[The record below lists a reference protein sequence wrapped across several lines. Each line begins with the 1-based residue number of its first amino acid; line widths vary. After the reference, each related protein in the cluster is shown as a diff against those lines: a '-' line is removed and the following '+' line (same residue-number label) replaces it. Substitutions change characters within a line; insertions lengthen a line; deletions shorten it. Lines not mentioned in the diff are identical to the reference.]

1 MNKTVHFIL
10 GIFFLSFAQ
19 DTYAQTPYSS
29 QNFNLNN
36 FFNPATS
43 GFGINNKV
51 QTIFRTQYEGVGS
64 AYRTIGLAADV
75 ALLRKNSYDKN
86 NLFGMGVQ
94 AVSEQVLDG
103 ALQTNAITLSFAN
116 RLFFNESKTSSIALG
131 ISSTLITRTIDASK
145 LTFGDQFNS
154 GRLFNTS
161 SIEVINSIPSKF
173 SSNVGLLY
181 TLSNE
186 QTFLQF
192 GGSLFYINRSSMEQA
207 LEKFEESYQ
216 TLGQINFEK
225 RVWENNTIAF
235 HADYQNRFESEFVY
249 AGAVYSIPMNSKG
262 ENIDRF
268 YIGCFY
274 RTKDAII
281 PYVGLI
287 YNKYKFGLSYDV
299 YQSKMSL
306 SSLRPQTFEFTIS
319 TNISH
324 RVSDK
329 LVGLFN

>member
-103 ALQTNAITLSFAN
+103 VLQTNAITLSFAN

-192 GGSLFYINRSSMEQA
+192 GGSLFYINRSSTEQA

-235 HADYQNRFESEFVY
+235 HADYQNRFESECVY

-262 ENIDRF
+262 ENIDRL

>member
-1 MNKTVHFIL
+1 MNKIAQFIF

-19 DTYAQTPYSS
+19 DTCAQTHYSS

-43 GFGINNKV
+43 GFGNNKKV

-64 AYRTIGLAADV
+64 AYRTIGIAADV
-75 ALLRKNSYDKN
+75 ALVGKNNYDKN
-86 NLFGMGVQ
+86 NLFGVGVQ

-103 ALQTNAITLSFAN
+103 ILQTNAITLSLAN
-116 RLFFNESKTSSIALG
+116 RLFLNEAKTSSIALG

-154 GRLFNTS
+154 GRLFNAS
-161 SIEVINSIPSKF
+161 SLEVINATPSKF

-186 QTFLQF
+186 QTFFQF
-192 GGSLFYINRSSMEQA
+192 GGSLFYINRSSTEQA
-207 LEKFEESYQ
+207 FEKFEQSYQ

-225 RVWENNTIAF
+225 RIWENNTIAF
-235 HADYQNRFESEFVY
+235 HVDYQNRFESEFVY
-249 AGAVYSIPMNSKG
+249 AGAVFSIPMNSKG
-262 ENIDRF
+262 ENYDRF

-281 PYVGLI
+281 PYVGLM

-306 SSLRPQTFEFTIS
+306 SSLRPQTIEFTIS

-324 RVSDK
+324 RISDK

>member
-103 ALQTNAITLSFAN
+103 VLQTNAITLSFAN

-192 GGSLFYINRSSMEQA
+192 GGSLFYINRSSTEQA

-287 YNKYKFGLSYDV
+287 YKKYKFGLSYDV

>member
-1 MNKTVHFIL
+1 MQKIIKFIM
-10 GIFFLSFAQ
+10 GIFLLTFAQ
-19 DTYAQTPYSS
+19 DNYAQTPYSS

-51 QTIFRTQYEGVGS
+51 QTIFRTQYEGVGNS
-64 AYRTIGLAADV
+64 YRTIGLAADV

-86 NLFGMGVQ
+86 NLFGLGVQ

-103 ALQTNAITLSFAN
+103 ILQTNAITLSLAN
-116 RLFFNESKTSSIALG
+116 RLFLNETKSSSLALG
-131 ISSTLITRTIDASK
+131 ISSTFITRTIDASK

-154 GRLFNTS
+154 GRLFNATS
-161 SIEVINSIPSKF
+161 LEVINAAPSKF
-173 SSNVGLLY
+173 SSNVGVLY

-186 QTFLQF
+186 TTFFQL
-192 GGSLFYINRSSMEQA
+192 GGSLFYINRSSTEQA
-207 LEKFEESYQ
+207 LEKFEQSYQ
-216 TLGQINFEK
+216 TLAQVNFEK
-225 RVWENNTIAF
+225 KIWENNTIAF
-235 HADYQNRFESEFVY
+235 HADYQNRFENEFIY
-249 AGAVYSIPMNSKG
+249 TGAVISIPMKIKETNF
-262 ENIDRF
+262 DRM

-281 PYVGLI
+281 PYVGLM
-287 YNKYKFGLSYDV
+287 YKKYKFGLSYDV
-299 YQSKMSL
+299 YQSKMAL
-306 SSLRPQTFEFTIS
+306 SSLRPQTIELTIS

-329 LVGLFN
+329 LVSLFN

>member
-1 MNKTVHFIL
+1 MHKIIPFIF
-10 GIFFLSFAQ
+10 GIMFLSIAQ
-19 DTYAQTPYSS
+19 DTCAQTPYSS

-51 QTIFRTQYEGVGS
+51 QTIFRTQYEGVGN
-64 AYRTIGLAADV
+64 AYRTIGLAADF
-75 ALLRKNSYDKN
+75 ALVGKNNDDKN

-103 ALQTNAITLSFAN
+103 VLQTNAITLSLAN
-116 RLFFNESKTSSIALG
+116 RLFLNRTKTSSLALG

-154 GRLFNTS
+154 GRLFNATS
-161 SIEVINSIPSKF
+161 LEVINAYPIKF

-186 QTFLQF
+186 ATFFQL
-192 GGSLFYINRSSMEQA
+192 GGSLFYINRSA
-207 LEKFEESYQ
+207 LEQTIENFEQSYQ
-216 TLGQINFEK
+216 TIAQINFEK

-235 HADYQNRFESEFVY
+235 HADYQNRFENEFVY
-249 AGAVYSIPMNSKG
+249 AGAIFSIPLNTKG
-262 ENIDRF
+262 ENFDRF

-274 RTKDAII
+274 RTKDATI
-281 PYVGLI
+281 PYVGLM
-287 YNKYKFGLSYDV
+287 YKKYKFGLSYDI
-299 YQSKMSL
+299 YQPNMSL
-306 SSLRPQTFEFTIS
+306 SSLRPHTFEFTIS
-319 TNISH
+319 TTISQ

-329 LVGLFN
+329 LMSIFN

>member
-1 MNKTVHFIL
+1 MHKILYIIL
-10 GIFFLSFAQ
+10 GVFFLSFAQ
-19 DTYAQTPYSS
+19 DTCAQTPYSS

-43 GFGINNKV
+43 GFGVNNKV

-64 AYRTIGLAADV
+64 AYRTIGIAADV
-75 ALLRKNSYDKN
+75 ALLRKNNFDKN
-86 NLFGMGVQ
+86 NIIGLGVQ

-103 ALQTNAITLSFAN
+103 ILQTNAVTLSLAN
-116 RLFFNESKTSSIALG
+116 RLFLNENKRSNIALG
-131 ISSTLITRTIDASK
+131 ISITFITRTIDASK

-154 GRLFNTS
+154 GRLFNAKS
-161 SIEVINSIPSKF
+161 LEVINATPSKF

-186 QTFLQF
+186 QTLFQL
-192 GGSLFYINRSSMEQA
+192 GGSLFYINRSATVQA
-207 LEKFEESYQ
+207 LEKFEQSYQ
-216 TLGQINFEK
+216 TLVQINFEK
-225 RVWENNTIAF
+225 RIWEYNTIAF
-235 HADYQNRFESEFVY
+235 HADYQNRFENEFIY
-249 AGAVYSIPMNSKG
+249 AGAVLGIPMNTKG
-262 ENIDRF
+262 ENYDRF

-281 PYVGLI
+281 PYVGLM
-287 YNKYKFGLSYDV
+287 YKKHKFGLSYDV
-299 YQSKMSL
+299 YQSKMAL
-306 SSLRPQTFEFTIS
+306 SSLRPQTIEFTIS

-324 RVSDK
+324 RISDK

>member
-1 MNKTVHFIL
+1 MHKIVHFIFGVL
-10 GIFFLSFAQ
+10 LLSFAQ

-64 AYRTIGLAADV
+64 AYRTIGIAADF
-75 ALLRKNSYDKN
+75 ALVGKNNYDKN
-86 NLFGMGVQ
+86 NLFGFGVQ

-103 ALQTNAITLSFAN
+103 VLQTNAITLSLAN
-116 RLFFNESKTSSIALG
+116 RLFLNGPKTSSIALG

-145 LTFGDQFNS
+145 LTFSDQFNS
-154 GRLFNTS
+154 GRLFNSTS
-161 SIEVINSIPSKF
+161 LEVINAIPSKF

-192 GGSLFYINRSSMEQA
+192 GGSLFYINRSSLEQA
-207 LEKFEESYQ
+207 VEKFQQSYQ
-216 TLGQINFEK
+216 TLAQINLEK
-225 RVWENNTIAF
+225 RIWENNTIAF

-249 AGAVYSIPMNSKG
+249 AGAVYSIPMNSNG
-262 ENIDRF
+262 ENLDRF

-281 PYVGLI
+281 PYVGLM
-287 YNKYKFGLSYDV
+287 YKKYKFGLSYDV

-306 SSLRPQTFEFTIS
+306 SSLRPQTIEFTIS
-319 TNISH
+319 TNFSNRI
-324 RVSDK
+324 SDK

>member
-103 ALQTNAITLSFAN
+103 VLQTNAITLSFAN

-192 GGSLFYINRSSMEQA
+192 GGSLFYINRSSTEQS

-287 YNKYKFGLSYDV
+287 YKKYKFGLSYDV

>member
-1 MNKTVHFIL
+1 MHKIVHFIL
-10 GIFFLSFAQ
+10 GVFFLSFAQ
-19 DTYAQTPYSS
+19 DTCAQTPYSS

-43 GFGINNKV
+43 GFGSNNKV

-64 AYRTIGLAADV
+64 AYRTIGLAADF
-75 ALLRKNSYDKN
+75 ALVGKNNYDKN
-86 NLFGMGVQ
+86 NLFGLGLQ

-103 ALQTNAITLSFAN
+103 ILQTNAVTLSLAN
-116 RLFFNESKTSSIALG
+116 RLFLNETKTSSLSLG

-154 GRLFNTS
+154 GRLFNATS
-161 SIEVINSIPSKF
+161 LEVINASPNKY

-192 GGSLFYINRSSMEQA
+192 GGSLFYINRSATEQA
-207 LEKFEESYQ
+207 LEKFEQSYQ
-216 TLGQINFEK
+216 TLAQINFEK
-225 RVWENNTIAF
+225 RIWEYNTIAF
-235 HADYQNRFESEFVY
+235 HADYQNRIENEFIY
-249 AGAVYSIPMNSKG
+249 AGAVFGIPMNAK
-262 ENIDRF
+262 EDNYDRF

-274 RTKDAII
+274 RTNDAII
-281 PYVGLI
+281 PYVGLM
-287 YNKYKFGLSYDV
+287 YGKYKFGLSYDV
-299 YQSKMSL
+299 YQTKMSL
-306 SSLRPQTFEFTIS
+306 SSLRPQTIEFTIS

-324 RVSDK
+324 RVTDK

>member
-1 MNKTVHFIL
+1 MHKTAYYII

-19 DTYAQTPYSS
+19 DICAQTPYSS

-36 FFNPATS
+36 FFNPASS

-51 QTIFRTQYEGVGS
+51 QTLFRTQYEGVGN
-64 AYRTIGLAADV
+64 AYRTIGIAADV
-75 ALLRKNSYDKN
+75 ALVGKNNLDKN

-103 ALQTNAITLSFAN
+103 VLQTNAITLSLAN
-116 RLFFNESKTSSIALG
+116 RLFLNGPKTSSIALG

-154 GRLFNTS
+154 GRLFNSTS
-161 SIEVINSIPSKF
+161 LEVINSIPSKF

-186 QTFLQF
+186 QTFFQF
-192 GGSLFYINRSSMEQA
+192 GGSLFYINRSSTEQA
-207 LEKFEESYQ
+207 LEKFDQSYQ

-235 HADYQNRFESEFVY
+235 HADYQNRFESEFIY
-249 AGAVYSIPMNSKG
+249 AGAVYSIPMNSRG
-262 ENIDRF
+262 ENSDRF

-274 RTKDAII
+274 RTNDAII
-281 PYVGLI
+281 PYAGLM
-287 YNKYKFGLSYDV
+287 YKKYKFGLSYDV

-306 SSLRPQTFEFTIS
+306 SSLRPQTIEFTIT
-319 TNISH
+319 TNFSH

-329 LVGLFN
+329 LIGLFN

>member
-1 MNKTVHFIL
+1 MNKTVHFL
-10 GIFFLSFAQ
+10 FGIFLLCFAQ
-19 DTYAQTPYSS
+19 DTCAQTPYSS

-43 GFGINNKV
+43 GFGINNKI
-51 QTIFRTQYEGVGS
+51 QTIFRTQYEGVGN
-64 AYRTIGLAADV
+64 AYRTIGLAADI
-75 ALLRKNSYDKN
+75 ALVGKNNYDKN

-103 ALQTNAITLSFAN
+103 VLQTNAITLSLAN
-116 RLFFNESKTSSIALG
+116 RLFLNGLKTSSIALG

-154 GRLFNTS
+154 GRLFNS
-161 SIEVINSIPSKF
+161 SSLEVINTYPVKF

-186 QTFLQF
+186 QTFFQF
-192 GGSLFYINRSSMEQA
+192 GGSLFYINRSSLEQA
-207 LEKFEESYQ
+207 IEKFAQSYQ
-216 TLGQINFEK
+216 TLAQINFEK

-235 HADYQNRFESEFVY
+235 HADYQNRFENEFVY
-249 AGAVYSIPMNSKG
+249 AGAVFSIPMNAKG
-262 ENIDRF
+262 ENYDRF

-281 PYVGLI
+281 PYVGLM
-287 YNKYKFGLSYDV
+287 YKKYKFGLSYDV

-306 SSLRPQTFEFTIS
+306 SSLRPQTIEFTIS

-324 RVSDK
+324 RASNK

>member
-103 ALQTNAITLSFAN
+103 VLQTNAITLSFAN

-192 GGSLFYINRSSMEQA
+192 GGSLFYINRSSTEQA

>member
-1 MNKTVHFIL
+1 MNKILQIIL
-10 GIFFLSFAQ
+10 GSILLCSSQ
-19 DTYAQTPYSS
+19 PVCAQTPYSS

-43 GFGINNKV
+43 GFGVNNKV
-51 QTIFRTQYEGVGS
+51 QTIFRTQYEGVGT

-75 ALLRKNSYDKN
+75 ALMRKNSYDKN
-86 NLFGMGVQ
+86 NLFGLGVQ

-103 ALQTNAITLSFAN
+103 VLQTNAITLSLAN
-116 RLFFNESKTSSIALG
+116 RLFLNETKTSHIALG

-161 SIEVINSIPSKF
+161 SLEVMNTFPSKF

-186 QTFLQF
+186 QTFFQF
-192 GGSLFYINRSSMEQA
+192 GGSLFYINRSSLNQA
-207 LEKFEESYQ
+207 LEKFDQSYQ
-216 TLGQINFEK
+216 TLAQINFEK
-225 RVWENNTIAF
+225 RIWDNNTIAF
-235 HADYQNRFESEFVY
+235 HADYQNRFESEFFY
-249 AGAVYSIPMNSKG
+249 TGAVFGFPINTQSTS
-262 ENIDRF
+262 IDRF

-274 RTKDAII
+274 RTKDATI
-281 PYVGLI
+281 PYVGLM
-287 YNKYKFGLSYDV
+287 YKKYKFGLSYDI
-299 YQSKMSL
+299 YQSNMAL
-306 SSLRPQTFEFTIS
+306 SSLRPHTFELTIT

-324 RVSDK
+324 RVTDK
-329 LVGLFN
+329 LVGLF

>member
-1 MNKTVHFIL
+1 MNKIVHFIL
-10 GIFFLSFAQ
+10 GICLFTFAHE
-19 DTYAQTPYSS
+19 TCAQTPYSS

-43 GFGINNKV
+43 GFGSNNKV

-75 ALLRKNSYDKN
+75 ALLRKNSYEKN

-103 ALQTNAITLSFAN
+103 VLQTNAITLSIAN
-116 RLFFNESKTSSIALG
+116 RLFLNGPKTSSIALG

-154 GRLFNTS
+154 GRLFNAS
-161 SIEVINSIPSKF
+161 SLEVINATPSKF

-186 QTFLQF
+186 QTFFQF
-192 GGSLFYINRSSMEQA
+192 GGSLFYINRSSTEQA
-207 LEKFEESYQ
+207 LEKFEQSYQ
-216 TLGQINFEK
+216 TIGQINFEK

-235 HADYQNRFESEFVY
+235 HADYQNRVESEFVY
-249 AGAVYSIPMNSKG
+249 AGAVFSIPMNSKG
-262 ENIDRF
+262 ENNDRF

-281 PYVGLI
+281 PYIGLM
-287 YNKYKFGLSYDV
+287 YKKYKFGLSYDV

-306 SSLRPQTFEFTIS
+306 SSLRPQTIEFTIS

-329 LVGLFN
+329 LVGMFN

>member
-1 MNKTVHFIL
+1 MNKIVYFIF
-10 GIFFLSFAQ
+10 GIFLLTFAQ
-19 DTYAQTPYSS
+19 DTFAQTPYSS

-75 ALLRKNSYDKN
+75 ALLSKNNYDKN
-86 NLFGMGVQ
+86 NHFGLGIQ

-103 ALQTNAITLSFAN
+103 ILQTNAITLSLAN
-116 RLFFNESKTSSIALG
+116 RIFFNEIKTSSLALG

-154 GRLFNTS
+154 GRLFNTTS
-161 SIEVINSIPSKF
+161 LEVINAVPSKF
-173 SSNVGLLY
+173 SSNVGILY
-181 TLSNE
+181 TLSND
-186 QTFLQF
+186 QTFFQL
-192 GGSLFYINRSSMEQA
+192 GGSLFYINRSSIEQA
-207 LEKFEESYQ
+207 LEKFEQSYQ
-216 TLGQINFEK
+216 TIAQLNFEK

-235 HADYQNRFESEFVY
+235 HANYQNRFESEFIY
-249 AGAVYSIPMNSKG
+249 AGAVFSIPMNSKR
-262 ENIDRF
+262 ENFDRF

-274 RTKDAII
+274 RTKDATI
-281 PYVGLI
+281 PYVGLM
-287 YNKYKFGLSYDV
+287 YKKYKFGLSYDI
-299 YQSKMSL
+299 YQPNMSI
-306 SSLRPQTFEFTIS
+306 SSLRPHTFEFTIS
-319 TNISH
+319 TTISQ

-329 LVGLFN
+329 LVSLFN

>member
-1 MNKTVHFIL
+1 MNKTVHFL
-10 GIFFLSFAQ
+10 FGIFLLSFAQ
-19 DTYAQTPYSS
+19 DTCAQTPYSS

-43 GFGINNKV
+43 GFGINNKI
-51 QTIFRTQYEGVGS
+51 QTIFRTQYEGVGN
-64 AYRTIGLAADV
+64 AYRTIGLAADI
-75 ALLRKNSYDKN
+75 ALVGKNNYDKN

-103 ALQTNAITLSFAN
+103 VLQTNAITLSLAN
-116 RLFFNESKTSSIALG
+116 RLFLNGLKTSSIALG

-154 GRLFNTS
+154 GRLFNS
-161 SIEVINSIPSKF
+161 SSLEVINTYPVKF

-186 QTFLQF
+186 QTFFQF
-192 GGSLFYINRSSMEQA
+192 GGSLFYINRSSLEQA
-207 LEKFEESYQ
+207 IEKFAQSYQ
-216 TLGQINFEK
+216 TLAQINFEK

-235 HADYQNRFESEFVY
+235 HADYQNRFENEFVY
-249 AGAVYSIPMNSKG
+249 AGAVFSIPMNAKG
-262 ENIDRF
+262 ENYDRF

-281 PYVGLI
+281 PYVGLM
-287 YNKYKFGLSYDV
+287 YKKYKFGLSYDV

-306 SSLRPQTFEFTIS
+306 SSLRPQTIEFTIS

-324 RVSDK
+324 RASNK

>member
-1 MNKTVHFIL
+1 MNKIAQFIF

-19 DTYAQTPYSS
+19 DTCAQTPYSS

-43 GFGINNKV
+43 GFGNNNKV

-64 AYRTIGLAADV
+64 AYRTIGIAADV
-75 ALLRKNSYDKN
+75 ALVGKNNYDKN
-86 NLFGMGVQ
+86 NLFGVGVQ

-103 ALQTNAITLSFAN
+103 ILQTNAITLSLAN
-116 RLFFNESKTSSIALG
+116 RLFLNEAKTSSIALG

-154 GRLFNTS
+154 GRLFNAS
-161 SIEVINSIPSKF
+161 SLEVINATPSKF

-186 QTFLQF
+186 QTFFQF
-192 GGSLFYINRSSMEQA
+192 GGSLFYINRSSTEQA
-207 LEKFEESYQ
+207 FEKFEQSYQ

-225 RVWENNTIAF
+225 RIWENNTIAF
-235 HADYQNRFESEFVY
+235 HADYQNRVESEFVY
-249 AGAVYSIPMNSKG
+249 TGAVFSIPMNSKG
-262 ENIDRF
+262 ENYDRF

-281 PYVGLI
+281 PYVGLM

-306 SSLRPQTFEFTIS
+306 SSLRPQTIEFTIS

-324 RVSDK
+324 RISDK

>member
-1 MNKTVHFIL
+1 MHKIIQFIL
-10 GIFFLSFAQ
+10 GVFLLTFAQ
-19 DTYAQTPYSS
+19 DTCAQTPYSS

-51 QTIFRTQYEGVGS
+51 QTLFRTQYEGVGS
-64 AYRTIGLAADV
+64 AYRTIGIAADL

-86 NLFGMGVQ
+86 NLFGFGVQ

-103 ALQTNAITLSFAN
+103 VLQTNAVSLSLAN
-116 RLFFNESKTSSIALG
+116 RLFLNEAKTSSIALG

-154 GRLFNTS
+154 GRLFNPTS
-161 SIEVINSIPSKF
+161 LEVINAIPSKF

-186 QTFLQF
+186 QTFFQF
-192 GGSLFYINRSSMEQA
+192 GGSLFYINRSATEQA
-207 LEKFEESYQ
+207 LGKFEESYQ
-216 TLGQINFEK
+216 TLAQINFEK
-225 RVWENNTIAF
+225 KIWEKNTIAF
-235 HADYQNRFESEFVY
+235 HADYQNRFENEFFY
-249 AGAVYSIPMNSKG
+249 TGAVFSVPMNSRG
-262 ENIDRF
+262 ENFDRF

-274 RTKDAII
+274 RTKDATI
-281 PYVGLI
+281 PYVGLM
-287 YNKYKFGLSYDV
+287 YNKYKFGLSYDI
-299 YQSKMSL
+299 YQSNMTMST
-306 SSLRPQTFEFTIS
+306 LRPHTFEFTIS
-319 TNISH
+319 TNISN

-329 LVGLFN
+329 LVSLFN

>member
-103 ALQTNAITLSFAN
+103 VLQTNAITLSFAN

-131 ISSTLITRTIDASK
+131 ISSTLITRTIDASR

-192 GGSLFYINRSSMEQA
+192 GGSLFYINRSSTEQA

-287 YNKYKFGLSYDV
+287 YKKYKFGLSYDV

>member
-1 MNKTVHFIL
+1 MRKFIQFIL
-10 GIFFLSFAQ
+10 VNLLLSFVQ
-19 DTYAQTPYSS
+19 DTCAQTPYSS

-43 GFGINNKV
+43 GFGINNKI
-51 QTIFRTQYEGVGS
+51 QTFFRTQYEGVGS
-64 AYRTIGLAADV
+64 AFRTIGIAADV
-75 ALLRKNSYDKN
+75 AFLRKNSYDKN
-86 NLFGMGVQ
+86 NLFGLGVQ

-103 ALQTNAITLSFAN
+103 VLQTNAVSISLAN
-116 RLFFNESKTSSIALG
+116 RLFLNEAKTSSIALG

-145 LTFGDQFNS
+145 LTFGDQYNS
-154 GRLFNTS
+154 GRLFNATS
-161 SIEVINSIPSKF
+161 LEVINAIPSKY

-186 QTFLQF
+186 QTFFQF
-192 GGSLFYINRSSMEQA
+192 GGSLFYINRSSTEQA
-207 LEKFEESYQ
+207 LGKFEESYQ
-216 TLGQINFEK
+216 TLAQINFEK
-225 RVWENNTIAF
+225 KIWENNTIAF
-235 HADYQNRFESEFVY
+235 HADYQNRFESEFIY
-249 AGAVYSIPMNSKG
+249 AGAVFSFPINTKE

-274 RTKDAII
+274 RTKDATI
-281 PYVGLI
+281 PYVGLM
-287 YNKYKFGLSYDV
+287 YNKYKFGLSYDI
-299 YQSKMSL
+299 YQSNMTM

-329 LVGLFN
+329 LAGLFN

>member
-1 MNKTVHFIL
+1 MNKTIYFIF
-10 GIFFLSFAQ
+10 GIFLLSFGE

-51 QTIFRTQYEGVGS
+51 QTIFRTQYEGVGN

-75 ALLRKNSYDKN
+75 ALVGKNNYDKN

-94 AVSEQVLDG
+94 AVSQQVLDG
-103 ALQTNAITLSFAN
+103 VLQTNAITLSLSN
-116 RLFFNESKTSSIALG
+116 RFFLNGPKTSSIAMG

-154 GRLFNTS
+154 GRLFNAS
-161 SIEVINSIPSKF
+161 SLEVINSTPSKF

-186 QTFLQF
+186 QTFFQF
-192 GGSLFYINRSSMEQA
+192 GGSLFYINRSSTEQP
-207 LEKFEESYQ
+207 LEKFEQSYQ
-216 TLGQINFEK
+216 TLAQINFEK
-225 RVWENNTIAF
+225 RVWEYNTIAF
-235 HADYQNRFESEFVY
+235 HADYQNRYESEFVY
-249 AGAVYSIPMNSKG
+249 TGAVFSIPMNSKG
-262 ENIDRF
+262 ENYDRL

-281 PYVGLI
+281 PYVGLM
-287 YNKYKFGLSYDV
+287 YKKYKFGLTYDV
-299 YQSKMSL
+299 YQTKMSL
-306 SSLRPQTFEFTIS
+306 SSLMPQTIEFTIS

-329 LVGLFN
+329 LAGLFN

>member
-1 MNKTVHFIL
+1 MHKIVHFIL
-10 GIFFLSFAQ
+10 GVFFLSFAQ
-19 DTYAQTPYSS
+19 DTCAQTPYSS

-43 GFGINNKV
+43 GFGSNNKV
-51 QTIFRTQYEGVGS
+51 QTIFRTQYEGVGT
-64 AYRTIGLAADV
+64 AYRTIGLAADF
-75 ALLRKNSYDKN
+75 ALVGKNNYDKN
-86 NLFGMGVQ
+86 NLFGLGLQ

-103 ALQTNAITLSFAN
+103 ILQTNAVTLSLAN
-116 RLFFNESKTSSIALG
+116 RLFLNETKTSSLSLG

-154 GRLFNTS
+154 GRLFNATS
-161 SIEVINSIPSKF
+161 LEVINASPNKY

-192 GGSLFYINRSSMEQA
+192 GGSLFYINRSATEQA
-207 LEKFEESYQ
+207 LEKFEQSYQ
-216 TLGQINFEK
+216 TLAQINFEK
-225 RVWENNTIAF
+225 RIWEYNTIAF
-235 HADYQNRFESEFVY
+235 HADYQNRIENEFIY
-249 AGAVYSIPMNSKG
+249 AGAVFGIPMNAK
-262 ENIDRF
+262 EDNYDRF

-274 RTKDAII
+274 RTNDAII
-281 PYVGLI
+281 PYVGLM
-287 YNKYKFGLSYDV
+287 YGKYKFGLSYDV
-299 YQSKMSL
+299 YQTKMSL
-306 SSLRPQTFEFTIS
+306 SSLRPQTIEFTIS

-324 RVSDK
+324 RVTDK

>member
-103 ALQTNAITLSFAN
+103 VLQTNAITLSFAN

-192 GGSLFYINRSSMEQA
+192 GGSLFYINRSSTEQA

-262 ENIDRF
+262 ENIDRL

>member
-103 ALQTNAITLSFAN
+103 VLQTNAITLSFAN

-192 GGSLFYINRSSMEQA
+192 GGSLFYINRSSTEQA

-262 ENIDRF
+262 DNIDRF

-287 YNKYKFGLSYDV
+287 YKKYKFGLSYDV

>member
-1 MNKTVHFIL
+1 MHKIVHFIL

-19 DTYAQTPYSS
+19 DTCAQTPYTS

-43 GFGINNKV
+43 GFGSNNKV

-75 ALLRKNSYDKN
+75 ALLSKDNYDKN
-86 NLFGMGVQ
+86 NLFGLGLQ

-103 ALQTNAITLSFAN
+103 ILQTNAITLSLAN
-116 RLFFNESKTSSIALG
+116 RLFLNETKTSSIALG

-154 GRLFNTS
+154 GRLFNATS
-161 SIEVINSIPSKF
+161 LEVINAYPNKF

-186 QTFLQF
+186 QTFFQL
-192 GGSLFYINRSSMEQA
+192 GGSLFYINRSSTEQA

-216 TLGQINFEK
+216 TLAQINFEK
-225 RVWENNTIAF
+225 SIWSYNTIAF
-235 HADYQNRFESEFVY
+235 HADYQNRFENEFFY
-249 AGAVYSIPMNSKG
+249 AGAVFGIPMNTKQ
-262 ENIDRF
+262 ENDDRF

-274 RTKDAII
+274 RTNDAII

-287 YNKYKFGLSYDV
+287 YKKYKFGLSYDV

-306 SSLRPQTFEFTIS
+306 SSLRPQTIEFTIS

>member
-1 MNKTVHFIL
+1 MQKIVPFIF
-10 GIFFLSFAQ
+10 GIIFLSVVQ
-19 DTYAQTPYSS
+19 DTCAQTPYSS

-51 QTIFRTQYEGVGS
+51 QTIFRTQYEGVGA
-64 AYRTIGLAADV
+64 AYRTIGIAADV
-75 ALLRKNSYDKN
+75 ALVGKNNYDKN

-103 ALQTNAITLSFAN
+103 ILQTNAITISLAN
-116 RLFFNESKTSSIALG
+116 RLFLNDKKTSSLALG

-154 GRLFNTS
+154 GRLFNATS
-161 SIEVINSIPSKF
+161 LEVINATPSKF

-186 QTFLQF
+186 ATFFQL
-192 GGSLFYINRSSMEQA
+192 GGSLFYINRSTTQQA
-207 LEKFEESYQ
+207 LEKFEQSYQ
-216 TLGQINFEK
+216 TLAQINFEK
-225 RVWENNTIAF
+225 RIWEYNTIAF
-235 HADYQNRFESEFVY
+235 HVDYQNRFENEFIY
-249 AGAVYSIPMNSKG
+249 AGAVLGIPLSTK
-262 ENIDRF
+262 EEKEDRF

-281 PYVGLI
+281 PYLGLM
-287 YNKYKFGLSYDV
+287 YKQYKFGLSYDV

-306 SSLRPQTFEFTIS
+306 SSLRPQTIELTIA

-324 RVSDK
+324 RVTDK

>member
-103 ALQTNAITLSFAN
+103 VLQTNALTLSFAN

-192 GGSLFYINRSSMEQA
+192 GGSLFYINRSSTEQA
-207 LEKFEESYQ
+207 LEKFEEYYQ

-287 YNKYKFGLSYDV
+287 YKKYKFGLSYDV